1 MPTVRFQITHID
13 TEKREQQH
21 DENERRLN
29 IMRHDAIENTFCI
42 AACGEQ
48 NFKKE
53 IQQHAREHRNGQ
65 LPDAEEGEQF
75 FHKLLSENQN
85 KGWRQSG
92 TVCVFVSKFVRQ
104 TQSAAVLHGKITQ
117 NIRNLTTHEA
127 FFLRSIVFSRISHTD
142 ALYDWQLLSLPVIRE
157 NSVASFRSC
166 CLLMLFKQPVLH
178 PFNTVCNKPGGAVVT
193 SREMGDY
200 LSTSILSLFTACHC
214 TLFLPLQIR
223 SCRTWSACVHQ
234 LRKELA

>member
-1 MPTVRFQITHID
+1 MPTVRFQITHIN

-75 FHKLLSENQN
+75 FHKLLSEN
-85 KGWRQSG
+85 KKKVGGR
-92 TVCVFVSKFVRQ
+92 
-104 TQSAAVLHGKITQ
+104 
-117 NIRNLTTHEA
+117 
-127 FFLRSIVFSRISHTD
+127 
-142 ALYDWQLLSLPVIRE
+142 
-157 NSVASFRSC
+157 VA
-166 CLLMLFKQPVLH
+166 QYV
-178 PFNTVCNKPGGAVVT
+178 
-193 SREMGDY
+193 
-200 LSTSILSLFTACHC
+200 SLFPS
-214 TLFLPLQIR
+214 LFDKRRVPQYYMAKLLKIYE
-223 SCRTWSACVHQ
+223 T
-234 LRKELA
+234 